1 MLKVENKVKRGRP
14 SKKKIVGGATV
25 TKWKPE
31 LVKMDNLSF
40 DKDLFVPMPTGKKI
54 DSLLSSEGG
63 LMKGTNFAFVGDP
76 GVGKSTVMLD
86 ILADLQSKGQKC
98 LFISGEM
105 TSIDMFGYVK
115 RFPKFGQL
123 DILFLGDYIEKDPI
137 IVLKSVLAQGFDV
150 VLIDSM
156 AEVCT
161 NIVDFHGG
169 TFKNAESQVL
179 NLLEKHNKAENIAKK
194 NTTFMIIQQVT
205 KGGEFAG
212 SNRFKHM
219 LTSMGHMKF
228 VEGGRCIF
236 FSKNRRGG
244 RMDKLHFSL
253 EAKNHVNWTHFS
265 AMNAE

>member
-14 SKKKIVGGATV
+14 SKKQVVGGATV

-265 AMNAE
+265 AMNEA

>member
-1 MLKVENKVKRGRP
+1 MKNIEIKR
-14 SKKKIVGGATV
+14 
-25 TKWKPE
+25 WKPE

-40 DKDLFVPMPTGKKI
+40 DKNLFVPMPTGKKV

-86 ILADLQSKGQKC
+86 ILADLQAKGQKC

-137 IVLKSVLAQGFDV
+137 VVLKSVLAQGFDV

-219 LTSMGHMKF
+219 LTSMGHLKF
-228 VEGGRCIF
+228 DGDDRVLF

-253 EAKNHVNWTHFS
+253 NTNNHVNWTHFS
-265 AMNAE
+265 AMNETN

>member
-14 SKKKIVGGATV
+14 SKKQIVGGATV

-40 DKDLFVPMPTGKKI
+40 DKDLFVPMPTGKKV

-219 LTSMGHMKF
+219 LTAMGHLKF
-228 VEGGRCIF
+228 TEGSRVLF

-244 RMDKLHFSL
+244 KMDKLHFSL
-253 EAKNHVNWTHFS
+253 DQNNHVGWLFTE

>member
-14 SKKKIVGGATV
+14 SKKQIVGNVTV

-40 DKDLFVPMPTGKKI
+40 DKDLFIPMPTGKKV

-86 ILADLQSKGQKC
+86 ILADLQAKGQKC

-123 DILFLGDYIEKDPI
+123 DILFLGDYIEKDPLVVI
-137 IVLKSVLAQGFDV
+137 KSVLTQGFDV

-156 AEVCT
+156 AEDCT

-169 TFKNAESQVL
+169 TFKNAETKIL
-179 NLLEKHNKAENIAKK
+179 NLLEKHNKAENLSNK
-194 NTTFMIIQQVT
+194 NTTFLVIQQVT

-219 LTSMGHMKF
+219 LTGMGHMKF
-228 VEGGRCIF
+228 TEGSRVLF

-244 RMDKLHFSL
+244 QMDKLHFSL
-253 EAKNHVNWTHFS
+253 DQSNHVGWLFTEP
-265 AMNAE
+265 MNAE

>member
-1 MLKVENKVKRGRP
+1 MKNIEIKR
-14 SKKKIVGGATV
+14 
-25 TKWKPE
+25 WKPE

-40 DKDLFVPMPTGKKI
+40 DKDLFVPMPTGKKV

-86 ILADLQSKGQKC
+86 ILADLQAKGQKC

-137 IVLKSVLAQGFDV
+137 VVLKSVLAQGFDV

-194 NTTFMIIQQVT
+194 NTSFMIIQQVT

-219 LTSMGHMKF
+219 LTGMGHMKF
-228 VEGGRCIF
+228 VEDSRCLF

-244 RMDKLHFSL
+244 EMNKLHFSL
-253 EAKNHVNWTHFS
+253 NQKNHVGWLFTE

>member
-1 MLKVENKVKRGRP
+1 MLKIENKVKRGRP

-265 AMNAE
+265 AMNEA

>member
-1 MLKVENKVKRGRP
+1 MKTQVKRGRP
-14 SKKKIVGGATV
+14 RKNEVIGNVEVKR
-25 TKWKPE
+25 WKPE
-31 LVKMDNLSF
+31 LVKMDNIKF
-40 DKDLFVPMPTGKKI
+40 DDNLFVPMRTGKKI
-54 DSLLSSEGG
+54 DSLLSGEGG
-63 LMKGTNFAFVGDP
+63 LMKGTNFAFIGDP
-76 GVGKSTVMLD
+76 GVGKSTVLLD
-86 ILADLQSKGQKC
+86 MLADLQAKDQKC

-105 TSIDMFGYVK
+105 TSIDLYGYVK
-115 RFPKFGQL
+115 RFPKFGSL
-123 DILFLGDYIEKDPI
+123 DILFMGDYIEKDPMV
-137 IVLKSVLAQGFDV
+137 VLKSVLAQGFDV

-179 NLLEKHNKAENIAKK
+179 NLLEKHNKAENTANK
-194 NTTFMIIQQVT
+194 NTSFMIIQQVT

-219 LTSMGHMKF
+219 LTGMGHMKF
-228 VEGGRCIF
+228 TEGSRVLF

-244 RMDKLHFSL
+244 KMDKLHFSL
-253 EAKNHVNWTHFS
+253 DQSNHVGWLFTE

>member
-14 SKKKIVGGATV
+14 RKIQVVGNTEV
-25 TKWKPE
+25 KRWKPE

-40 DKDLFVPMPTGKKI
+40 DKDLFVPMPTGKKV

-86 ILADLQSKGQKC
+86 ILADLQAKGQKC

-105 TSIDMFGYVK
+105 TSIDMYGYVK
-115 RFPKFGQL
+115 RYPKFGQL
-123 DILFLGDYIEKDPI
+123 DILFMGDYIEKDPI
-137 IVLKSVLAQGFDV
+137 VVLKSVLAQGFDV

-161 NIVDFHGG
+161 NIVDYHGG
-169 TFKNAESQVL
+169 TMKNAETQLL
-179 NLLEKHNKAENIAKK
+179 NLFEKHNKSENQNKI
-194 NTTFMIIQQVT
+194 NTNFMIIQQVT

-219 LTSMGHMKF
+219 ITAMAHIKF
-228 VEGGRCIF
+228 QQDGGRAIW

-244 RMDKLHFSL
+244 QMDKLFFSL
-253 EAKNHVNWTHFS
+253 NQKNHVWWLFT
-265 AMNAE
+265 

>member
-14 SKKKIVGGATV
+14 SKKQIVGNLEITRF
-25 TKWKPE
+25 KPQ
-31 LVKMDNLSF
+31 LVRMDDVKF
-40 DKDLFVPMPTGKKI
+40 DDNLFVPMKTGKKI

-86 ILADLQSKGQKC
+86 MLADLQAQGQKV

-105 TSIDMFGYVK
+105 TSIDLYGYVK
-115 RFPKFGQL
+115 RYPKFGKL
-123 DILFLGDYIEKDPI
+123 DILFMGDYIENDPVA
-137 IVLKSVLAQGFDV
+137 VLTSVLSEGFDV

-169 TFKNAESQVL
+169 TMKNAETKVL
-179 NLLEKHNKAENIAKK
+179 NLLEKHNKANNRNKL
-194 NTTFMIIQQVT
+194 NTTFLIIQQVT
-205 KGGEFAG
+205 KGGTFAG

-219 LTSMGHMKF
+219 LTGMGHIKF
-228 VEGGRCIF
+228 VENGRCVF

-244 RMDKLHFSL
+244 EMNKLFFSL
-253 EAKNHVNWTHFS
+253 ETKNHVNWTHTE
-265 AMNAE
+265 AMNEI

>member
-1 MLKVENKVKRGRP
+1 MKNIEIKR
-14 SKKKIVGGATV
+14 
-25 TKWKPE
+25 WKPE

-40 DKDLFVPMPTGKKI
+40 DKDLFVPMPTGKKV

-86 ILADLQSKGQKC
+86 ILADLQAKGQKC

-137 IVLKSVLAQGFDV
+137 VVLKSVLAQGFDV

-179 NLLEKHNKAENIAKK
+179 NLLE
-194 NTTFMIIQQVT
+194 
-205 KGGEFAG
+205 
-212 SNRFKHM
+212 
-219 LTSMGHMKF
+219 
-228 VEGGRCIF
+228 
-236 FSKNRRGG
+236 
-244 RMDKLHFSL
+244 
-253 EAKNHVNWTHFS
+253 
-265 AMNAE
+265 

>member
-14 SKKKIVGGATV
+14 SKKQIVGGATV

-31 LVKMDNLSF
+31 LVKMDNLKF
-40 DKDLFVPMPTGKKI
+40 DKNLFVPMPTGKKV

-123 DILFLGDYIEKDPI
+123 DILFMGDYIEKDPI

-179 NLLEKHNKAENIAKK
+179 NLLEKHNKAENQSKK

-205 KGGEFAG
+205 KTGNFAG

-219 LTSMGHMKF
+219 LTGMAEMRF
-228 VEGGRCIF
+228 QDGGRYIS

-244 RMDKLHFSL
+244 KMDKLFYSL
-253 EAKNHVNWTHFS
+253 DQSQNVGWLYTEAQ
-265 AMNAE
+265 NAE

>member
-265 AMNAE
+265 AMNEA